1 MPVRRLLARV
11 RSQSGFT
18 LVEMLVAATV
28 GSVVMLAVF
37 SLLDNSLKQST
48 GVNARIDSTQRGRNA
63 MEIVTRELRSQVCF
77 GIGAATPVALT
88 YADAYK
94 VTFYA
99 FSGSGTFKPD
109 RRTLWWDTNSNSLKE
124 TIEAGVGTPV
134 TSFAAG
140 TTRVIATE
148 IVPTKSGS
156 TSLPIFTYFK
166 EDGTPFSSAAPVPA
180 ASVPQIA
187 VTKIAFQTNTG
198 VIGAQSKNSNTVQNT
213 QSSYQGQV
221 FARTADPNGLAGTT
235 DPTC

>member
-1 MPVRRLLARV
+1 VRRLFARL

-77 GIGAATPVALT
+77 GIGAATPVTLT
-88 YADAYK
+88 YADQYK
-94 VTFYA
+94 VTFYG
-99 FSGSGTFKPD
+99 FSGSGAFKPD

-148 IVPTKSGS
+148 IVPTKTSGVS
-156 TSLPIFTYFK
+156 NPIFTY
-166 EDGTPFSSAAPVPA
+166 ERQNGTAFSSTSPVAA
-180 ASVPQIA
+180 ASVPLIS
-187 VTKIAFQTNTG
+187 VIKVAFQTNTG
-198 VIGAQSKNSNTVQNT
+198 VVGAQSANTNTVQNT
-213 QSSYQGQV
+213 QTSYQGQV
-221 FARTADPNGLAGTT
+221 FARTADPNGLSGTT